1 MSFNIG
7 LSGLYAANKQ
17 LDVTGNNIANVNT
30 TGFKSSR
37 AEFADVYSGANRL
50 GVGKNQV
57 GGGVRL
63 ANISQQ
69 FKQGDINTTGN
80 VLDMGIQGQG
90 FFVLSD
96 NGSRVYTRAGAF
108 QPDKNNF
115 VVTSDGLRLQGYA
128 ADGTGKIQKGVLTDL
143 KIDTSALQPK
153 ATSLIDQGINLNSSA
168 TSIPFQVYD
177 NTTPPTMAAFDPTD
191 PSTYQRA
198 TTSTVQD
205 ADGVDHTMQQFY
217 RKTGTNEWTMY
228 TLIDGRNPYDPGST
242 TPLSGT
248 VDYNSDGTISAMTA
262 STTGVPAGASYT
274 VKNGGFSIDGWV
286 PATQDPVSGDWV
298 ASGAA
303 GTVQDQGVTSPALV
317 ANKPFDPSD
326 ESTYT
331 RSFPTK
337 VYDSQGNEH
346 TMEQFYRKTG
356 TNEWTMYTLVD
367 GRNPFDPASTQPLTG
382 TINFNSDGSV
392 NSMTADNTGHPAGSS
407 FTVVNNTF
415 SMIGWVPA
423 AEDASG
429 NWSSN
434 GAVGDEAGMKMSM
447 ASTTSYNTETAR
459 MSQSQ
464 DGYATGIL
472 SNLSIDATGVLFAT
486 FSNGQSRA
494 VGQVALASFAN
505 EQGLQ
510 QIGGTRWTETYNSG
524 IPGIDSPKTG
534 TLGAIESN
542 SLEGSNVNLTQ
553 ELVELIKAQSN
564 YQANA
569 KTISTEST
577 IMQTIIQ
584 MA

>member
-37 AEFADVYSGANRL
+37 AEFADVYAGANRL

-57 GGGVRL
+57 GNGVRL
-63 ANISQQ
+63 AAVSQQ
-69 FKQGDINTTGN
+69 FTQGDVNNTGN

-108 QPDKNNF
+108 QASKDNF

-128 ADGTGKIQKGVLTDL
+128 ADSNGKIQKGVLSDL
-143 KIDTSALQPK
+143 QIDTSALQPK

-168 TSIPFQVYD
+168 ADIPLE
-177 NTTPPTMAAFDPTD
+177 
-191 PSTYQRA
+191 
-198 TTSTVQD
+198 
-205 ADGVDHTMQQFY
+205 VD
-217 RKTGTNEWTMY
+217 
-228 TLIDGRNPYDPGST
+228 
-242 TPLSGT
+242 
-248 VDYNSDGTISAMTA
+248 DGTGAM
-262 STTGVPAGASYT
+262 VP
-274 VKNGGFSIDGWV
+274 N
-286 PATQDPVSGDWV
+286 
-298 ASGAA
+298 
-303 GTVQDQGVTSPALV
+303 L
-317 ANKPFDPSD
+317 PFDPAD
-326 ESTYT
+326 QKTYT
-331 RSFPTK
+331 KSFPTK

-367 GRNPFDPASTQPLTG
+367 GRNPFDPSSTTPLTG
-382 TINFNSDGSV
+382 TISFNSDGSV
-392 NSMTADNTGHPAGSS
+392 KSMTADNTGHPAGSS
-407 FTVVNNTF
+407 FTVTNNTF
-415 SMIGWVPA
+415 TMTGWVPA
-423 AEDASG
+423 VEDSAG
-429 NWSSN
+429 NWIAN
-434 GAVGDEAGMKMSM
+434 GAAGNADGMRLSM
-447 ASTTSYNTETAR
+447 NSTTSYNTETAR

-472 SNLSIDATGVLFAT
+472 SSLSIDSTGVLFAS
-486 FSNGQSRA
+486 FSNQQSRA
-494 VGQVALASFAN
+494 IGQVALASFAN

-510 QIGGTRWTETYNSG
+510 QIGGTRWTETYSSG
-524 IPGIDSPKTG
+524 IPGIDAPKTG
-534 TLGAIESN
+534 TLGSVESN
-542 SLEGSNVNLTQ
+542 SLEASNVNLTQ

-584 MA
+584 MT

>member
-37 AEFADVYSGANRL
+37 AEFADVYAGANRL

-57 GGGVRL
+57 GNGVRL
-63 ANISQQ
+63 AAISQQ
-69 FKQGDINTTGN
+69 FTQGDVNTTGN

-96 NGSRVYTRAGAF
+96 NGSKVYTRAGAF
-108 QPDKNNF
+108 QPSKDNF
-115 VVTSDGLRLQGYA
+115 VETSDGLRLQGYM
-128 ADGTGKIQKGVLTDL
+128 ADASGKIQKGVLTDL

-168 TSIPFQVYD
+168 ASIPFLVYD
-177 NTTPPTMAAFDPTD
+177 NTKPPSMAAFDPAD
-191 PSTYQRA
+191 PSTYQRSS
-198 TTSTVQD
+198 TSTVLD
-205 ADGVDHTMQQFY
+205 ASGVQHEVQQYY
-217 RKTGTNEWTMY
+217 RKTDTNEWTMY
-228 TLIDGRNPYDPGST
+228 TLVDGRNPFDPAST
-242 TPLSGT
+242 TPLAGT
-248 VDYNSDGTISAMTA
+248 INYNSDGTISSMVAD
-262 STTGVPAGASYT
+262 TTGVPSGASFT
-274 VKNGGFSIDGWV
+274 VSNGAFAMTGWV
-286 PATQDPVSGDWV
+286 PATQDANGDWV

-303 GTVQDQGVTSPALV
+303 GTDQSLGVTSPALV

-326 ESTYT
+326 DTTYA

-367 GRNPFDPASTQPLTG
+367 GRNPFNPGSTEPLVG
-382 TINFNSDGSV
+382 TIAFNSDGSV
-392 NSMTADNTGHPAGSS
+392 NSMTADNTGHPAGTS

-423 AEDASG
+423 VEDASG
-429 NWSSN
+429 NWSAN
-434 GAVGDEAGMKMSM
+434 GAVGDAAGMKMSM

-472 SNLSIDATGVLFAT
+472 SNLSIDATGVLFAS

-494 VGQVALASFAN
+494 IGQVALASFAN

-510 QIGGTRWTETYNSG
+510 QIGSTRWTETYNSG

-553 ELVELIKAQSN
+553 ELVDLIKAQSY

-577 IMQTIIQ
+577 VMQTIIQ
-584 MA
+584 MT